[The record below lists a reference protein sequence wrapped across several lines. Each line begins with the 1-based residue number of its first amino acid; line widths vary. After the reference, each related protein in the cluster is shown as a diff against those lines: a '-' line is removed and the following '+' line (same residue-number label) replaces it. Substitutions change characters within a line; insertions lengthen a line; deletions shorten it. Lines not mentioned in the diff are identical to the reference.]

1 MTTTLIDLDDSLL
14 YLIFFK
20 LRFSSARDYR
30 SLAETC
36 KRFGP
41 LLKPGIHR
49 RLKRWDVF
57 KASVGNELD
66 MLAWLKSHKVYYLSE
81 SVIGAIYARDFT
93 RAFKTLKRIKA
104 ERECD
109 EILETSLQKK
119 VPDKIIA
126 YLLQTNIRSRRLDR
140 AALRTRYSIWKI
152 VPGHIS
158 TIPKKDRRSLK
169 TLGVEYVKREYP
181 NFDDEMIAR
190 VIKEWEDSGAN
201 GIRNDLDVIARKVMD
216 GQ

>member
-1 MTTTLIDLDDSLL
+1 MATTLIDLEDSLL

-30 SLAETC
+30 SLAVVS

-49 RLKRWDVF
+49 ELKRWDVF

-66 MLAWLKSHKVYYLSE
+66 MLEWLKSHNVYYLSE

-93 RAFKTLKRIKA
+93 RAFKTLKRIK
-104 ERECD
+104 EGKSCD
-109 EILETSLQKK
+109 EILTISLQKK
-119 VPDKIIA
+119 VPDEIIA
-126 YLLQTNIRSRRLDR
+126 YLLQTNIRSSRLDR

-152 VPGHIS
+152 VPSHHS
-158 TIPKKDRRSLK
+158 TVAKKDRLPLK
-169 TLGVEYVKREYP
+169 TLGMEYVKREYP
-181 NFDDEMIAR
+181 DFNDEMIAR

-201 GIRNDLDVIARKVMD
+201 GIRNDLDVIVRKVMD